1 MKKPTFQPLQPLH
14 SRRTALG
21 LALATATLAG
31 AGSAFA
37 QGAAKE
43 LVVWHA
49 YRAAEKAAFE
59 KVVENFA
66 KTPAA
71 KGFKVSTLA
80 IPYDAYAD
88 KISAAVPR
96 GKGPDVFIYAQDR
109 LGGWIEAGKTV
120 EPIDFFLD
128 KATRDS
134 LLPGMLAA
142 MTYKGGVWGLPINYK
157 MPTLIYNKDLVKA
170 PPKTTDEM
178 VKLAK
183 SLTNAASGRYGLAY
197 WYTNFYFHSALMNAF
212 GGAVFDKDGKLV
224 LDSPA
229 NVASLNQMMKW
240 FKDGVLP
247 AEPSEALIASM
258 FNEGKAAM
266 VINGPWF
273 VGDIDKKINVGFAPL
288 PMLDATKKPLRPWMT
303 IEGAYVAASSANKE
317 VAYEFARYLTG
328 EEAGLVLALEGRQLH
343 TNKAVYANPKV
354 SGDPVLQAF
363 RAQLENAEP
372 MPNRPEMTM
381 VWSPA
386 TTAMNKIVKGNATVE
401 AALKEAAGSVQ
412 ESVAALRRGK

>member
-1 MKKPTFQPLQPLH
+1 MIKTLLKTV
-14 SRRTALG
+14 
-21 LALATATLAG
+21 ATAGTLTL

-37 QGAAKE
+37 QATNE

-59 KVVENFA
+59 KVLENFA

-71 KGFKVSTLA
+71 KGVRVSALA

-96 GKGPDVFIYAQDR
+96 GKGPDLFIYAQDR

-128 KATRDS
+128 KATRER
-134 LLPGMLAA
+134 LLPGMLDA

-157 MPTLIYNKDLVKA
+157 MPTLIYNKDLVKT
-170 PPKTTDEM
+170 PPRTTDEM
-178 VKLAK
+178 VKIAK
-183 SLTNAASGRYGLAY
+183 SLTNAQSGRYGLAY

-212 GGAVFDKDGKLV
+212 GGAVFDKDGKLTIN
-224 LDSPA
+224 SPA
-229 NVASLNQMMKW
+229 TVASLNQMMTW
-240 FKDGVLP
+240 YQKDGVMP
-247 AEPSEALIASM
+247 PEPSESLIASM

-288 PMLDATKKPLRPWMT
+288 PVVDAAKKPMRPWMT
-303 IEGAYVAASSANKE
+303 IEGAYVAASSNKKE
-317 VAYEFARYLTG
+317 IAYELARYLTS

-343 TNKAVYANPKV
+343 TNKAIYANPKV
-354 SGDPVLQAF
+354 AADPVLKAY
-363 RAQLENAEP
+363 REQLDNAEP

-401 AALKEAAGSVQ
+401 AALKEASTSIQ
-412 ESVAALRRGK
+412 EGISALRKSK

>member
-1 MKKPTFQPLQPLH
+1 MLH
-14 SRRTALG
+14 KLVKTT
-21 LALATATLAG
+21 LAAAVLATA
-31 AGSAFA
+31 GSAAYA
-37 QGAAKE
+37 QAGKE
-43 LVVWHA
+43 LVIWHA

-59 KVVENFA
+59 KVLENFA

-71 KGFKVSTLA
+71 KGMKVSPLA

-128 KATRDS
+128 KPVRDR
-134 LLPGMLAA
+134 LLPGMLDA

-157 MPTLIYNKDLVKA
+157 MTTLIYNKDLVKT
-170 PPKTTDEM
+170 PPKTTSEM
-178 VKLAK
+178 IAMAK
-183 SLTNAASGRYGLAY
+183 AQTNAQSGRYGLAY

-212 GGAVFDKDGKLV
+212 GGAVFDKDGKLSIN
-224 LDSPA
+224 SPA
-229 NVASLNQMMKW
+229 VASSLSTMMDWYK
-240 FKDGVLP
+240 KEGVMP
-247 AEPSEALIASM
+247 PEPSEALIASM

-288 PMLDATKKPLRPWMT
+288 PVVDSTKRPMRPWMT
-303 IEGAYVAASSANKE
+303 IEGAYVAASSTSKD
-317 VAYEFARYLTG
+317 VAYELAKYLTS
-328 EEAGLVLALEGRQLH
+328 EEAGLILAVEGRQLH
-343 TNKAVYANPKV
+343 TNKAIYANPKV
-354 SGDPVLQAF
+354 SGDPVLKAF
-363 RAQLENAEP
+363 RDQLDNAVP

-386 TTAMNKIVKGNATVE
+386 TTAMNKIVKGNASVD
-401 AALKEAAGSVQ
+401 AALKEASGTIQ
-412 ESVAALRRGK
+412 ESISALRRGK

>member
-1 MKKPTFQPLQPLH
+1 MKTTVKTI
-14 SRRTALG
+14 A
-21 LALATATLAG
+21 AAVTLAFS
-31 AGSAFA
+31 AGAFA
-37 QGAAKE
+37 QGKE

-59 KVVENFA
+59 KVLENFA
-66 KTPAA
+66 RTPAA
-71 KGFKVSTLA
+71 KGFKVSPLA

-96 GKGPDVFIYAQDR
+96 GKGPDLFIYAQDR

-134 LLPGMLAA
+134 LLPGMMAA
-142 MTYKGGVWGLPINYK
+142 MTYKGGVYGLPINYK

-178 VKLAK
+178 IRLAK
-183 SLTNAASGRYGLAY
+183 TLTNASSGRYGLAY

-212 GGAVFDKDGKLV
+212 GGSVFDKDGKV
-224 LDSPA
+224 TINSQA
-229 NVASLNQMMKW
+229 NVASLNQMMNWYK
-240 FKDGVLP
+240 KEGVMP
-247 AEPSEALIASM
+247 TEPSEALIASM

-288 PMLDATKKPLRPWMT
+288 PVVDAAKKPMRPWMT

-317 VAYEFARYLTG
+317 VAYELAKYLTS
-328 EEAGLVLALEGRQLH
+328 EEAGLILAVEGRQLH
-343 TNKAVYANPKV
+343 TNKAIYANPRV
-354 SGDPVLQAF
+354 SGDPVLKAF
-363 RAQLENAEP
+363 RDQLDNAEP

-401 AALKEAAGSVQ
+401 AALREAQATIQDSVN
-412 ESVAALRRGK
+412 ALRKGK

>member
-1 MKKPTFQPLQPLH
+1 MIKFLLKTTFAAA
-14 SRRTALG
+14 ALTLTG
-21 LALATATLAG
+21 AALAQAAG
-31 AGSAFA
+31 
-37 QGAAKE
+37 E

-49 YRAAEKAAFE
+49 YRGAEKAAFE
-59 KVVENFA
+59 KVVGMFE
-66 KTPAA
+66 KSPGA
-71 KGFKVSTLA
+71 KGVKVSTLA

-120 EPIDFFLD
+120 EPIDFFID
-128 KATRDS
+128 KPTRER
-134 LLPGMLAA
+134 LLPGMLDA
-142 MTYKGGVWGLPINYK
+142 MTYKGGVYGLPINYK
-157 MPTLIYNKDLVKA
+157 STTLIYNKDLVKT

-183 SLTNAASGRYGLAY
+183 TLTNTESGRYGLAY

-212 GGAVFDKDGKLV
+212 GGAVFDKNGKLTV
-224 LDSPA
+224 DSPA
-229 NVASLNQMMKW
+229 TVASLNQMMTWYK
-240 FKDGVLP
+240 KDGILP
-247 AEPSEALIASM
+247 TEPSEALIASM

-273 VGDIDKKINVGFAPL
+273 VGEIDKKINYGLAML
-288 PMLDATKKPLRPWMT
+288 PVLDAAKKPLRPWLT
-303 IEGAYVAASSANKE
+303 IEGAYVAASSTKKE
-317 VAYEFARYLTG
+317 PAYELAKYLTS

-343 TNKAVYANPKV
+343 TNKAVYNDKRV
-354 SGDPVLQAF
+354 SGDAVLKAF
-363 RAQLENAEP
+363 RDQLDNAEA

-401 AALKEAAGSVQ
+401 AALKEAAGAMQ
-412 ESVAALRRGK
+412 ESIGALRKSK

>member
-1 MKKPTFQPLQPLH
+1 MTTPRVAKTFV
-14 SRRTALG
+14 AV
-21 LALATATLAG
+21 AAFAFAAG
-31 AGSAFA
+31 AFA
-37 QGAAKE
+37 QGKE

-59 KVVENFA
+59 KVLENFA

-71 KGFKVSTLA
+71 KGFKVSPLA

-96 GKGPDVFIYAQDR
+96 GKGPDLFIYAQDR

-128 KATRDS
+128 KGTRDS
-134 LLPGMLAA
+134 LLPGMLSA
-142 MTYKGGVWGLPINYK
+142 MTYKGGVFGLPINYK

-170 PPKTTDEM
+170 PPKTSDEM

-183 SLTNAASGRYGLAY
+183 TLTNASSGRYGLAY

-212 GGAVFDKDGKLV
+212 GGSVFDKDGKV
-224 LDSPA
+224 TINSPA
-229 NVASLNQMMKW
+229 TVASLNQMMAWYK
-240 FKDGVLP
+240 KEGVLP
-247 AEPSEALIASM
+247 TEPSEALIASM

-288 PMLDATKKPLRPWMT
+288 PVVDAAKKPMRPWMT

-317 VAYEFARYLTG
+317 VAYELAKYLTS

-343 TNKAVYANPKV
+343 TNKAIYANPKV
-354 SGDPVLQAF
+354 AGDPVLKAY
-363 RAQLENAEP
+363 REQLDSAEP

-401 AALKEAAGSVQ
+401 AALKEAQASIEDSVN
-412 ESVAALRRGK
+412 ALRKGK

>member
-1 MKKPTFQPLQPLH
+1 MKTTVKTI
-14 SRRTALG
+14 A
-21 LALATATLAG
+21 AAVTLAFS
-31 AGSAFA
+31 AGAFA
-37 QGAAKE
+37 QGKE

-59 KVVENFA
+59 KVLENFA
-66 KTPAA
+66 RTPAA
-71 KGFKVSTLA
+71 KGFKVSPLA

-96 GKGPDVFIYAQDR
+96 GKGPDLFIYAQDR

-128 KATRDS
+128 KGTRDS
-134 LLPGMLAA
+134 LLPGMLSA
-142 MTYKGGVWGLPINYK
+142 MTYKGGVYGLPINYK

-178 VKLAK
+178 IKLAK
-183 SLTNAASGRYGLAY
+183 TLTNASSGRYGLAY

-212 GGAVFDKDGKLV
+212 GGSVFDKDGKV
-224 LDSPA
+224 TINSPA
-229 NVASLNQMMKW
+229 NVASLNQMMNWYK
-240 FKDGVLP
+240 KEGVMP
-247 AEPSEALIASM
+247 TEPSEALIASM

-288 PMLDATKKPLRPWMT
+288 PVVDAAKKPMRPWMT

-317 VAYEFARYLTG
+317 VAYELAKYLTS
-328 EEAGLVLALEGRQLH
+328 EEAGLILAVEGRQLH
-343 TNKAVYANPKV
+343 TNKAIYANPRV
-354 SGDPVLQAF
+354 SGDPVLKAF
-363 RAQLENAEP
+363 RDQLDNAEP

-401 AALKEAAGSVQ
+401 AALREAQATIQDSVN
-412 ESVAALRRGK
+412 ALRKGK